1 MIFWGGSWYPNSH
14 YIKILSKLTFDKVL
28 GRIFK
33 LWNKGVKGQARCKKR
48 FMHLATEFESPFTML
63 QKIKSSRIT
72 EETLD
77 WKAKYWLTDS
87 QCFGFLRKVLMSPL
101 RWFFLLLCA
110 KIAPSTLTIPCYYL
124 DYYYLCDLANIAN
137 TLDSFRFFV
146 KTIICK
152 EMIWPRYS
160 PVHNFRVL

>member
-1 MIFWGGSWYPNSH
+1 M
-14 YIKILSKLTFDKVL
+14 SKLTFDKVL

-63 QKIKSSRIT
+63 QKMKSSRIT

-77 WKAKYWLTDS
+77 QKAKYWLADS
-87 QCFGFLRKVLMSPL
+87 QCFGFLRKVFMSSL
-101 RWFFLLLCA
+101 TWFFLLLCA
-110 KIAPSTLTIPCYYL
+110 KIVPNTLTIPWYYL
-124 DYYYLCDLANIAN
+124 DYYYLCDLANLSN
-137 TLDSFRFFV
+137 TMDSFRFFV
-146 KTIICK
+146 NIYIYEETIICK